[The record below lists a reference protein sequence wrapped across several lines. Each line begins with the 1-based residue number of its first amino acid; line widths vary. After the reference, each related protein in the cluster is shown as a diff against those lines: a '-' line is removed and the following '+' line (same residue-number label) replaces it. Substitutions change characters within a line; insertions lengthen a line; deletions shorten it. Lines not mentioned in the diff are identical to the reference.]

1 MLRCCAVFSVKRAG
15 AIGASTA
22 AGGNVRVLSTRP
34 ILQLTM
40 LQSLAIFSWQLRLP
54 RNQIG
59 SIDASILGFFYWGLP
74 NMSRLPKKFVDRVQA
89 RLKAFQTI
97 ANNQRERDVS
107 EADTVTVVKDI
118 LADLFG
124 YDKYVE
130 LTSEQQIRGTFCDLA
145 VRLDGKIRFLIEVKS
160 AGTDLNATHLRQAIN
175 YGANQGIEW
184 VILTNAVEWRVHR
197 LRFSQPIE
205 TEEVTSF
212 RIADLSHRK
221 EDDLVKL
228 LLLAKEGQA
237 SDAMNAFHQNAQVLN
252 RFVVAQSIVTEGVL
266 NAIRKEMRR
275 VFPDVKA
282 ETNTILDI
290 LTHEV
295 LKRDVIEGDKV
306 TEAKLRIK
314 KAEQK
319 LARAAS
325 KATLATTE

>member
-1 MLRCCAVFSVKRAG
+1 
-15 AIGASTA
+15 
-22 AGGNVRVLSTRP
+22 
-34 ILQLTM
+34 
-40 LQSLAIFSWQLRLP
+40 
-54 RNQIG
+54 
-59 SIDASILGFFYWGLP
+59 
-74 NMSRLPKKFVDRVQA
+74 MSRLPKKFVDRVQA

>member
-1 MLRCCAVFSVKRAG
+1 LCHVG
-15 AIGASTA
+15 DG
-22 AGGNVRVLSTRP
+22 LSFNE
-34 ILQLTM
+34 I
-40 LQSLAIFSWQLRLP
+40 
-54 RNQIG
+54 
-59 SIDASILGFFYWGLP
+59 WGPLS
-74 NMSRLPKKFVDRVQA
+74 MSRLPKKFVDRIQL
-89 RLKAFQTI
+89 RLKAFQGI
-97 ANNQRERDVS
+97 ANSQRERDVS
-107 EADTVTVVKDI
+107 EADTVTVVKDM

-124 YDKYVE
+124 YDKYIE

-197 LRFSQPIE
+197 IRFSQPIE

-212 RIADLSHRK
+212 KVAELSPRK
-221 EDDLVKL
+221 EDDLIKL

-237 SDAMNAFHQNAQVLN
+237 NDAMNAFHQNAQVLN
-252 RFVVAQSIVTEGVL
+252 RFVIAQSLLSEGVL
-266 NAIRKEMRR
+266 NAVRKEMRR
-275 VFPDVKA
+275 VFPEVKA

-290 LTHEV
+290 LSHEV

-306 TEAKLRIK
+306 TEAKARMK

-319 LARAAS
+319 LARAAAKVAS
-325 KATLATTE
+325 TTDA

>member
-1 MLRCCAVFSVKRAG
+1 
-15 AIGASTA
+15 
-22 AGGNVRVLSTRP
+22 
-34 ILQLTM
+34 
-40 LQSLAIFSWQLRLP
+40 
-54 RNQIG
+54 
-59 SIDASILGFFYWGLP
+59 
-74 NMSRLPKKFVDRVQA
+74 
-89 RLKAFQTI
+89 
-97 ANNQRERDVS
+97 
-107 EADTVTVVKDI
+107 
-118 LADLFG
+118 
-124 YDKYVE
+124 
-130 LTSEQQIRGTFCDLA
+130 
-145 VRLDGKIRFLIEVKS
+145 LIEVKS

-205 TEEVTSF
+205 TEEVTIF
-212 RIADLSHRK
+212 KIAELSARK
-221 EDDLVKL
+221 EDDLIKL

-252 RFVVAQSIVTEGVL
+252 RFVVAQSLLTEGVL

-290 LTHEV
+290 LSHEV

-306 TEAKLRIK
+306 SEAKARIK

-319 LARAAS
+319 MARAAS
-325 KATLATTE
+325 KATATAPE